1 LAEEKSL
8 GPAQVEEK
16 RKKLRIERLAN
27 TEEDTWKVRVR
38 EDRRAKNLRRQQ
50 EAESAQDAKDS
61 ERRAVGR
68 GSKSAPVP
76 VAKGP
81 KPDVAPVGEEFGG
94 RIVLT
99 DTPDLS
105 NPVRELKATRGPSVS
120 RATAAA
126 DAAKT
131 E

>member
-1 LAEEKSL
+1 
-8 GPAQVEEK
+8 
-16 RKKLRIERLAN
+16 
-27 TEEDTWKVRVR
+27 VRVR

-68 GSKSAPVP
+68 GSKSTAAPV
-76 VAKGP
+76 VKGP

-105 NPVRELKATRGPSVS
+105 NPTRELKVRQL
-120 RATAAA
+120 
-126 DAAKT
+126 
-131 E
+131 